1 VSHGVDLVNG
11 IVEILARMSQHFEPP
26 VRKVAIV
33 TGAARGIGAAIA
45 RRLAQDGHD
54 VAVIDLDR
62 KTCADTVAAV
72 KAQGRSSVAVAADV
86 SDEAAVRRG
95 VTEVIEALG
104 APTVLVN
111 NAGILRDRTLG
122 KLTLDD
128 WETVINVNLRSVF
141 LMCREVQGHMR
152 AARWGRIVN
161 LSSIA
166 ALGVFGEANYSAA
179 KAGIQG
185 FTKTLAIELGGCG
198 VTANVVA
205 PGFVVTDM
213 TREVAA
219 RMNVSIEAMTADMM
233 QTIHV
238 GRPGEPDDIANAV
251 AFFADDRS
259 SFVTGQVLYVAGAPR
274 G

>member
-1 VSHGVDLVNG
+1 
-11 IVEILARMSQHFEPP
+11 MSQHFEPP
-26 VRKVAIV
+26 PRKVAIV
-33 TGAARGIGAAIA
+33 TGAARGIGAAIS
-45 RRLAQDGHD
+45 RRLAKDGHD
-54 VAVIDLDR
+54 VAVIDLER
-62 KTCADTVAAV
+62 EACADTVAAV
-72 KAQGRSSVAVAADV
+72 EALGHRSVAIGADV

-95 VTEVIEALG
+95 VAEVADALG
-104 APTVLVN
+104 APTVLIN

-185 FTKTLAIELGGCG
+185 FTKSVAIELGRYG

-205 PGFVVTDM
+205 PGFVLTEM

-219 RMNVSIEAMTADMM
+219 RMNMTVEAMTDHML

-238 GRPGEPDDIANAV
+238 GRVGEPADIANAV
-251 AFFADDRS
+251 AFFTDERS
-259 SFVTGQVLYVAGAPR
+259 SFVTGQVLYVAGGPR

>member
-1 VSHGVDLVNG
+1 MT
-11 IVEILARMSQHFEPP
+11 EHFEPP
-26 VRKVAIV
+26 LRKIAIV
-33 TGAARGIGAAIA
+33 TGGARGIGAAIA

-54 VAVIDLDR
+54 VAIIDLER
-62 KTCADTVAAV
+62 EACADTVAAI
-72 KAQGRSSVAVAADV
+72 AATGRRSVAVAADV

-95 VTEVIEALG
+95 VAEVVDALG

-111 NAGILRDRTLG
+111 NAGIIRDRTLA
-122 KLTLDD
+122 KLTFDD
-128 WETVINVNLRSVF
+128 WESVINVNLRSVF
-141 LMCREVQGHMR
+141 LMCREVQGYMR
-152 AARWGRIVN
+152 EARWGRIVN

-166 ALGVFGEANYSAA
+166 ALGAFGEANYAAA

-185 FTKTLAIELGGCG
+185 LTKTIAIELGRFG

-219 RMNVSIEAMTADMM
+219 RMNVTIESMTEAMMRD
-233 QTIHV
+233 IHV
-238 GRPGEPDDIANAV
+238 GRPGAPDDIANAV
-251 AFFADDRS
+251 AFFADVRS

>member
-1 VSHGVDLVNG
+1 MT
-11 IVEILARMSQHFEPP
+11 EYFEPP
-26 VRKVAIV
+26 PHKVVIV
-33 TGAARGIGAAIA
+33 TGGARGIGAAIA
-45 RRLAQDGHD
+45 RRLASEGHD
-54 VAVIDLDR
+54 VAVMDLQR
-62 KTCADTVAAV
+62 EACRETVAAV
-72 KAQGRSSVAVAADV
+72 EALGRRSVAVAADV
-86 SDEAAVRRG
+86 SDEEDVRRG
-95 VTEVIEALG
+95 VAEVVDALG

-111 NAGILRDRTLG
+111 NAGILRDRTLA

-128 WETVINVNLRSVF
+128 GETVINVNLRSVF
-141 LMCREVQGHMR
+141 LMCREVQVHMR

-185 FTKTLAIELGGCG
+185 ITKTIAIELGRYG

-213 TREVAA
+213 TRDVAA
-219 RMNVSIEAMTADMM
+219 RMNLSIESMTETMM
-233 QTIHV
+233 QSIHV

-251 AFFADDRS
+251 AFFADARS
-259 SFVTGQVLYVAGAPR
+259 GFVTGQVLYVAGAPR

>member
-1 VSHGVDLVNG
+1 MT
-11 IVEILARMSQHFEPP
+11 EHFAPP
-26 VRKVAIV
+26 PHKIAIV
-33 TGAARGIGAAIA
+33 TGGARGIGAAIA

-54 VAVIDLDR
+54 VAVIDLNHDA
-62 KTCADTVAAV
+62 CADTVAAV
-72 KAQGRSSVAVAADV
+72 EASGRRSIAVAADV

-95 VTEVIEALG
+95 VAQVVDALG

-111 NAGILRDRTLG
+111 NAGILRDRTLA

-185 FTKTLAIELGGCG
+185 ITKTVAIELGRYG

-205 PGFVVTDM
+205 PGFVVTEM
-213 TREVAA
+213 TREVAV
-219 RMNVSIEAMTADMM
+219 RMNVSIESMTENMM

-238 GRPGEPDDIANAV
+238 GRPGEPDDVANAV
-251 AFFADDRS
+251 AFFADARS
-259 SFVTGQVLYVAGAPR
+259 GFVTGQVLYVAGAPC

>member
-1 VSHGVDLVNG
+1 MTELFV
-11 IVEILARMSQHFEPP
+11 PP
-26 VRKVAIV
+26 AHRIAIV
-33 TGAARGIGAAIA
+33 TGAARGIGAATA

-54 VAVIDLDR
+54 VAVIDLQR
-62 KTCADTVAAV
+62 EACAETVAAV
-72 KAQGRSSVAVAADV
+72 VAMGRRSIAVAADV
-86 SDEAAVRRG
+86 SDEASVRRA
-95 VTEVIEALG
+95 VAEVVDALG

-111 NAGILRDRTLG
+111 NAGIIRDRTLA
-122 KLTLDD
+122 KLSLDD

-166 ALGVFGEANYSAA
+166 ALGAFGEANYSAA

-185 FTKTLAIELGGCG
+185 VTKTLAIELGRFG
-198 VTANVVA
+198 VTANAVA

-219 RMNVSIEAMTADMM
+219 RMNVTIESMIAEMM

-238 GRPGEPDDIANAV
+238 GRPGTPDDIANAV
-251 AFFADDRS
+251 AFFADARS

>member
-1 VSHGVDLVNG
+1 MT
-11 IVEILARMSQHFEPP
+11 EQFEPP
-26 VRKVAIV
+26 SRKIAIV

-54 VAVIDLDR
+54 VAVIDLERDA
-62 KTCADTVAAV
+62 CANTVAAV
-72 KAQGRSSVAVAADV
+72 EAAGRRGIAVAADV

-95 VTEVIEALG
+95 VAEAADALG

-111 NAGILRDRTLG
+111 NAGILRDRTLA
-122 KLTLDD
+122 KLTLED
-128 WETVINVNLRSVF
+128 WETVIDVNLRSVF
-141 LMCREVQGHMR
+141 LMCREVQGYMR
-152 AARWGRIVN
+152 EAHWGRIVN

-185 FTKTLAIELGGCG
+185 FTKTVAIELGRYG

-219 RMNVSIEAMTADMM
+219 RMNVTMEAMTAEMM
-233 QTIHV
+233 QAICV

-251 AFFADDRS
+251 SFFADARS
-259 SFVTGQVLYVAGAPR
+259 GFVTGQVLYVAGAPR

>member
-1 VSHGVDLVNG
+1 MTGQF
-11 IVEILARMSQHFEPP
+11 APP
-26 VRKVAIV
+26 SRKIAIV

-54 VAVIDLDR
+54 VAVVDLKLDA
-62 KTCADTVAAV
+62 CADTVAAV
-72 KAQGRSSVAVAADV
+72 EALGQRSVAIAADV

-95 VTEVIEALG
+95 VAEVVGALG

-111 NAGILRDRTLG
+111 NAGILRDRTLAR
-122 KLTLDD
+122 LTLED
-128 WETVINVNLRSVF
+128 WETVIDVNLRSVF
-141 LMCREVQGHMR
+141 LMCREVQAHMR

-166 ALGVFGEANYSAA
+166 ALGVFGEANYAAA

-185 FTKTLAIELGGCG
+185 FTKTIAIELGQYGI
-198 VTANVVA
+198 TANVVA

-213 TREVAA
+213 TREVAE
-219 RMNVSIEAMTADMM
+219 RMKVSMEEMTEQMLRD
-233 QTIHV
+233 IHV
-238 GRPGEPDDIANAV
+238 GRPGAPDDIANAV
-251 AFFADDRS
+251 AFFADERS
-259 SFVTGQVLYVAGAPR
+259 GFVTGQVLYVAGAPR